1 MDPETAQHV
10 RLGSGIECSYV
21 QLIGLYYFAFSS
33 GLSKLL
39 QDHTTVYYL
48 LLGGLTDF
56 KGVNWFIWVFIFYLG
71 WCGIVLR
78 WFVTCFVDDA

>member
-1 MDPETAQHV
+1 MDPETAQPV

-21 QLIGLYYFAFSS
+21 QLIGLYYFVFSS

-71 WCGIVLR
+71 WCGIVPR
-78 WFVTCFVDDA
+78 WFAACFVDDA